1 MKRLFSNPCV
11 ALAAGA
17 CLRLLFVF
25 KFPFV
30 SGDTILYDQ
39 FATNWLKLGKFAMNV
54 SGQPTPVDLR
64 MPGYPAF
71 LALAYALTGR
81 TGESARLPV
90 MLAQTIVDLATCVVI
105 AALATLLANLAGQRE
120 KARWVFAVALWLAAL
135 CPFTA
140 NYVAVPLT
148 EVWAVFFSAVAFYL
162 LSVLA
167 TQLNGDTV
175 PWFHKRSLTAKE
187 TTVVALLGGIAVGVG
202 TLFRPETPLLL
213 ATTILA
219 LGVLALRRGEW
230 ARWIR
235 VSALLGIAC
244 VAMLVPWTVRNAL
257 TLHEFRPLAPK
268 DATLP
273 SELDPKGFMAW
284 ESTWLYR
291 LRDAYLVAWK
301 LNDDEI
307 HMEDIPAT
315 AFDNQDE
322 RDRVAAILEKY
333 NDDLTWNAEEDAQ
346 FAQLAR
352 ERTARHPLRTYVWI
366 PMRRV
371 VRIWFTPR
379 IELLPLSGSVF
390 PLAYQWE
397 EDPVDQ
403 RVTILFFLGN
413 IFFVGLGLLG
423 AGKLWKFPAARPAV
437 IVLLTYLV
445 IRTIFLTTLEA
456 PEPRYTLVCFPALL
470 ALGAQVF
477 WRKPKA

>member
-202 TLFRPETPLLL
+202 TLFWRWACLRCGAVNGRDGFVSARCWESLVWRCLCHGPFATRSPSTNSGRWRPKMLPCRVNS
-213 ATTILA
+213 IP
-219 LGVLALRRGEW
+219 
-230 ARWIR
+230 R
-235 VSALLGIAC
+235 VSWLGKAPGSIDC
-244 VAMLVPWTVRNAL
+244 VMP
-257 TLHEFRPLAPK
+257 
-268 DATLP
+268 
-273 SELDPKGFMAW
+273 
-284 ESTWLYR
+284 TW
-291 LRDAYLVAWK
+291 W
-301 LNDDEI
+301 
-307 HMEDIPAT
+307 P
-315 AFDNQDE
+315 
-322 RDRVAAILEKY
+322 
-333 NDDLTWNAEEDAQ
+333 
-346 FAQLAR
+346 
-352 ERTARHPLRTYVWI
+352 
-366 PMRRV
+366 
-371 VRIWFTPR
+371 
-379 IELLPLSGSVF
+379 GS
-390 PLAYQWE
+390 
-397 EDPVDQ
+397 
-403 RVTILFFLGN
+403 
-413 IFFVGLGLLG
+413 
-423 AGKLWKFPAARPAV
+423 
-437 IVLLTYLV
+437 
-445 IRTIFLTTLEA
+445 
-456 PEPRYTLVCFPALL
+456 
-470 ALGAQVF
+470 
-477 WRKPKA
+477 